1 MRLAAAL
8 FVVSSGTHA
17 DVVGELAAGAGGDTT
32 APTGFGMAR
41 ASLAGKLSAPAGLPI
56 ERAFTDENHQ
66 NGFWM
71 FTGIDPDDK
80 NGVGANANATAHA
93 RGSSQQLVLD
103 ARAWARGYG
112 WQLEAR
118 GAIEPITRFRD

>member
-1 MRLAAAL
+1 MKLAAAL
-8 FVVSSGTHA
+8 LVVSSVAHA
-17 DVVGELAAGAGGDTT
+17 DVVGEVGGGAGGDTT
-32 APTGFGMAR
+32 APTGFAMAR
-41 ASLAGKLSAPAGLPI
+41 ASLAAELSAPAGPPI

-103 ARAWARGYG
+103 TRAWARGYG
-112 WQLEAR
+112 WQLETR
-118 GAIEPITRFRD
+118 G